1 MIGLRDPGGRWRTHF
16 AHRLVARAFLGPCPD
31 GMEVLHRDGDG
42 SNARLSNL
50 RYGTHAD
57 NGADMVRHGRTPR
70 DRQGD
75 TCDWGHRLE
84 APNLVE
90 SKLPA
95 RKCLACARSWYHVRN
110 AGYQGVSHQAIS
122 DRHYRIIM
130 GCATAEDMAEERTEC
145 ARGHALTPC
154 NLVPSKLPA
163 RCCLA
168 CSRALSAVRYAKSIG
183 ATLDAQTVAD
193 AKYVKIM
200 GWA

>member
-1 MIGLRDPGGRWRTHF
+1 MSLARLSSAFSRRSRLSSSDSSVVVPGRTPPSTSAWRTH
-16 AHRLVARAFLGPCPD
+16 
-31 GMEVLHRDGDG
+31 
-42 SNARLSNL
+42 L
-50 RYGTHAD
+50 RT
-57 NGADMVRHGRTPR
+57 VSVVP
-70 DRQGD
+70 

-154 NLVPSKLPA
+154 NLEPSKLPA